1 MFTTLS
7 LPPRPVSKPFDF
19 RFIPIDISHF
29 QKSPVRRRRKRL
41 GVSASQH
48 SANHGLTCSTD
59 TSPQAI
65 GPHAREE
72 SPESRMQVPNP
83 QATSSTTTQLCP
95 AESPA
100 LTPSRSLLDECRH
113 VEALRNSLEH
123 PAMSQH
129 DANLLPLPV
138 PPSSIGSECSALPV
152 AERVMHYSAI
162 VEQEPADSLISR
174 VPPAPI
180 IGPCDERIRDKPMAT
195 RNVEVHRGSADND
208 SLCHPGPVQATAEI
222 ADIEM
227 ASLNATVSVKRRS
240 NPIVLI
246 RLSRTIWDDYAQALD
261 YRESC
266 DLADD
271 PPQTHVQDNEK
282 GRRCLRAH
290 SSRVQPS
297 MRHRT
302 KKGSRYSDCTHSSA
316 SRIVVTDLH
325 PRGSLVP
332 SAARM
337 DGHKAVGKVWS
348 DLHDN
353 RLLQL
358 RGENELPWK
367 RIAGPY
373 FGSTDLAWLQRRYMA
388 LTIGPLSQGRHPLGA
403 GLRRSRRVGH
413 GA

>member
-1 MFTTLS
+1 MFATLS
-7 LPPRPVSKPFDF
+7 LPPRPVRKPFDF
-19 RFIPIDISHF
+19 RFISIDISHF

-48 SANHGLTCSTD
+48 SANNGLACSTY
-59 TSPQAI
+59 TSPPAI
-65 GPHAREE
+65 DPYAREE
-72 SPESRMQVPNP
+72 SPESQMQVPKP

-100 LTPSRSLLDECRH
+100 PTPSRFLLDECRH
-113 VEALRNSLEH
+113 VEALQNDLEH
-123 PAMSQH
+123 PAMPQH
-129 DANLLPLPV
+129 DANPLPLPM
-138 PPSSIGSECSALPV
+138 PPSSIGSKCSTLPV
-152 AERVMHYSAI
+152 AERVMHCSAT
-162 VEQEPADSLISR
+162 VEQEPAASLISS

-180 IGPCDERIRDKPMAT
+180 IGPCDEWIRNKHTLPISRRPMAT
-195 RNVEVHRGSADND
+195 RNVEVHRGSADRD
-208 SLCHPGPVQATAEI
+208 SLCRPGPVQATAET

-227 ASLNATVSVKRRS
+227 APPKATVSVKRRS

-271 PPQTHVQDNEK
+271 PPQTHVQDNNK

-290 SSRVQPS
+290 SPRVQPVVH
-297 MRHRT
+297 HRA
-302 KKGSRYSDCTHSSA
+302 KKGSRK
-316 SRIVVTDLH
+316 
-325 PRGSLVP
+325 SLAP
-332 SAARM
+332 SAVCM
-337 DGHKAVGKVWS
+337 DEHKAVGKVWS
-348 DLHDN
+348 DRHDS

-367 RIAGPY
+367 RIADAY
-373 FGSTDLAWLQRRYMA
+373 FGGTDAAWLQRRYMA
-388 LTIGPLSQGRHPLGA
+388 LTIGPLSQVRHPSGA

>member
-7 LPPRPVSKPFDF
+7 LTPRPVSKPFGF

-41 GVSASQH
+41 DASASQH
-48 SANHGLTCSTD
+48 SADHVLTCSTN
-59 TSPQAI
+59 TSPPAI
-65 GPHAREE
+65 GPYVREE
-72 SPESRMQVPNP
+72 NPESQMQVPKP
-83 QATSSTTTQLCP
+83 QATSSTTTQLYP
-95 AESPA
+95 PESPA
-100 LTPSRSLLDECRH
+100 PTPSRSLLDECRH
-113 VEALRNSLEH
+113 VEALRNGLEH
-123 PAMSQH
+123 AVVPQH
-129 DANLLPLPV
+129 DANPLPLPM
-138 PPSSIGSECSALPV
+138 PPSSIGSECSKLPV
-152 AERVMHYSAI
+152 AERVMHYSAT
-162 VEQEPADSLISR
+162 VEQEPADSLISS

-180 IGPCDERIRDKPMAT
+180 IGSCDERIRNKHTLPISRRPMAT
-195 RNVEVHRGSADND
+195 RNVEVHRDSADRD
-208 SLCHPGPVQATAEI
+208 SLCRPGPVQATADT

-227 ASLNATVSVKRRS
+227 APLNVTVSVKRRS

-246 RLSRTIWDDYAQALD
+246 RLSRTIRDDYAQALD

-271 PPQTHVQDNEK
+271 PPQTHVQDNDK

-290 SSRVQPS
+290 SSRVQPLV
-297 MRHRT
+297 RHRT
-302 KKGSRYSDCTHSSA
+302 KKGSR
-316 SRIVVTDLH
+316 
-325 PRGSLVP
+325 GSLLP
-332 SAARM
+332 SAACM

-367 RIAGPY
+367 RIAGAY

-388 LTIGPLSQGRHPLGA
+388 LTIGPLSQGRHSSGA

>member
-19 RFIPIDISHF
+19 RFIPVDIS

-41 GVSASQH
+41 GASASQH

-72 SPESRMQVPNP
+72 SPESQMQVPRL
-83 QATSSTTTQLCP
+83 QATSSTTSQLCP
-95 AESPA
+95 AEGPA
-100 LTPSRSLLDECRH
+100 PTPSRSLLDECRH
-113 VEALRNSLEH
+113 VEALRNGLEH
-123 PAMSQH
+123 PAIPQH
-129 DANLLPLPV
+129 DANLLPLPM
-138 PPSSIGSECSALPV
+138 PPSSIGSECSALLV
-152 AERVMHYSAI
+152 AERVMHYSAT
-162 VEQEPADSLISR
+162 VEQEPADSLISS

-180 IGPCDERIRDKPMAT
+180 IGPCDERIRDKHTLPISRRPMAT
-195 RNVEVHRGSADND
+195 RNVEVHRGSADRD
-208 SLCHPGPVQATAEI
+208 SLCRPGPVQATAET

-227 ASLNATVSVKRRS
+227 APLKATVSVKRRS

-271 PPQTHVQDNEK
+271 PKQTHVQDNDK
-282 GRRCLRAH
+282 GRRCLRA
-290 SSRVQPS
+290 RVQPS

-302 KKGSRYSDCTHSSA
+302 KKGS
-316 SRIVVTDLH
+316 
-325 PRGSLVP
+325 RGSLVP

-348 DLHDN
+348 DLHEN

-358 RGENELPWK
+358 RSENELPWK

-373 FGSTDLAWLQRRYMA
+373 FGSTDPAWLQRRYMA
-388 LTIGPLSQGRHPLGA
+388 LTIRPLSQGRHPPGA

>member
-19 RFIPIDISHF
+19 RFIPIDVSHF

-41 GVSASQH
+41 GASASQN

-59 TSPQAI
+59 TSPPAI
-65 GPHAREE
+65 GSYACEE
-72 SPESRMQVPNP
+72 SPESQIQVPKP

-100 LTPSRSLLDECRH
+100 STPSRSLLDECRH
-113 VEALRNSLEH
+113 VEALRNGLEH
-123 PAMSQH
+123 PAMPQH
-129 DANLLPLPV
+129 DANLLPLPA
-138 PPSSIGSECSALPV
+138 PPSSIGSECPTLPV
-152 AERVMHYSAI
+152 PERVMHYSAT
-162 VEQEPADSLISR
+162 VEQEPADSLIFS
-174 VPPAPI
+174 VPPVPI
-180 IGPCDERIRDKPMAT
+180 IGPCDERIRNKHTLPISRRPMAT
-195 RNVEVHRGSADND
+195 RNVEIYRGSAGRD
-208 SLCHPGPVQATAEI
+208 SLCRPGPVQATADT

-227 ASLNATVSVKRRS
+227 APLNVTVSVRQRS

-246 RLSRTIWDDYAQALD
+246 RLSRTIRDDYAQALD

-271 PPQTHVQDNEK
+271 PPQTHVQDNDK
-282 GRRCLRAH
+282 SRRCLRAH
-290 SSRVQPS
+290 SPRVQPLV
-297 MRHRT
+297 RHRT
-302 KKGSRYSDCTHSSA
+302 KKGSR
-316 SRIVVTDLH
+316 
-325 PRGSLVP
+325 GSLVP
-332 SAARM
+332 SAACK

-353 RLLQL
+353 PLLQL

-367 RIAGPY
+367 RIAGAY

-388 LTIGPLSQGRHPLGA
+388 LTIGPVSQGRLPSGA

>member
-41 GVSASQH
+41 SPSASQH
-48 SANHGLTCSTD
+48 SANHGMACSTD
-59 TSPQAI
+59 TSPPAI
-65 GPHAREE
+65 GPYAREE
-72 SPESRMQVPNP
+72 SPESEKQVPKP

-100 LTPSRSLLDECRH
+100 PTPSPSPFLLDACRH
-113 VEALRNSLEH
+113 VEALRNGLEH
-123 PAMSQH
+123 PAMPQH
-129 DANLLPLPV
+129 DANPLPLPM
-138 PPSSIGSECSALPV
+138 PPSSIGSECSTLRV
-152 AERVMHYSAI
+152 AERVMHYNAT
-162 VEQEPADSLISR
+162 VEQEPADSLISS
-174 VPPAPI
+174 VPLAPI
-180 IGPCDERIRDKPMAT
+180 IGSCDERIRNKHTLPISRRPMAA
-195 RNVEVHRGSADND
+195 RNVEVHRGSADRD
-208 SLCHPGPVQATAEI
+208 SLCRPAPVQLTAET

-227 ASLNATVSVKRRS
+227 APLNVTVSVKRRS
-240 NPIVLI
+240 NPFVLI
-246 RLSRTIWDDYAQALD
+246 RLSRTIRDDYAQALD

-271 PPQTHVQDNEK
+271 RPQTHVQDDDK

-290 SSRVQPS
+290 SPRVQPLV
-297 MRHRT
+297 RHRT
-302 KKGSRYSDCTHSSA
+302 KKGSR
-316 SRIVVTDLH
+316 
-325 PRGSLVP
+325 GSLVP
-332 SAARM
+332 SAACM

-367 RIAGPY
+367 RIAGAY

-388 LTIGPLSQGRHPLGA
+388 LTIGPLSQGRHPSGA

-413 GA
+413 SA